1 MNKSIKCGFL
11 VSCLLI
17 VCLVSLPALTFGAG
31 NGVKFSLR
39 VHGGYS
45 YLQTADANT
54 GSGGWFDFYEILAAE
69 QGLTTEGAYS
79 PFHGGY
85 DFGAD
90 LILQLSPRFGVGIGL
105 GYLQSSETSTMTI
118 SSIDVSVLMN
128 GTPKLS
134 AMPIR
139 LGVFTTWPLGGK
151 LNFTANAGAAYYAA
165 VKFSALLRL
174 EAQVDAEWLEQ
185 SITANMNRLG
195 NIGFQGG
202 LGLEYALSPRMFL
215 FVEAQGRYAS
225 FKNFDTATGASDSSF
240 GTPTEDVG
248 KIYLETNTE
257 TEETWTWFIVS
268 DTEPTPIPGVAA
280 YREPKFDLSGF
291 SLQAGFRVRF

>member
-1 MNKSIKCGFL
+1 MNKFNKSGFL
-11 VSCLLI
+11 VSCLLV
-17 VCLVSLPALTFGAG
+17 VCLVSLPAWASGAG
-31 NGVKFSLR
+31 KGLTFSLR

-45 YLQTADANT
+45 YLQAADANT
-54 GSGGWFDFYEILAAE
+54 GSRGWFDFYELLAAE
-69 QGLTTEGAYS
+69 EGLTTEGTYS

-90 LILQLSPRFGVGIGL
+90 FIFQLSPRFGVGIGV
-105 GYLQSSETSTMTI
+105 GYLQSSKRSTMTI
-118 SSIDVSVLMN
+118 SNLDISVLMD

-139 LGVFTTWPLGGK
+139 LGLFTTWPLGGK

-165 VKFSALLRL
+165 VKFSAQLRL
-174 EAQVDAEWLEQ
+174 EDDTSGDWMEQ

-195 NIGFQGG
+195 NVGFQGG
-202 LGLEYALSPRMFL
+202 LGLEYALSPQMFL

-225 FKNFDTATGASDSSF
+225 FKNFDTATGATDSSF

-257 TEETWTWFIVS
+257 LPGTWTWFIVS
-268 DTEPTPIPGVAA
+268 DTEPTPEPGLIA

-291 SLQAGFRVRF
+291 SLQVGFRIRL

>member
-1 MNKSIKCGFL
+1 MNKSNKSGFL
-11 VSCLLI
+11 ISCLLV
-17 VCLVSLPALTFGAG
+17 VCLVSLPGLTFGAG
-31 NGVKFSLR
+31 NGAKFSLR

-45 YLQTADANT
+45 YLQAADANT

-69 QGLTTEGAYS
+69 EGLTTEGGYS

-90 LILQLSPRFGVGIGL
+90 FIFQLSPRFGVGIGV
-105 GYLQSSETSTMTI
+105 GYLQSSKTSTMTI
-118 SSIDVSVLMN
+118 SSIDETVLMN

-151 LNFTANAGAAYYAA
+151 WNLTANAGAAYYAA
-165 VKFSALLRL
+165 VKYSAFLRL
-174 EAQVDAEWLEQ
+174 EAEVDGEWLEQ

-225 FKNFDTATGASDSSF
+225 FKNFDTATSASDSSF

-248 KIYLETNTE
+248 KIYLETNTVPEGTWSWFVVSE
-257 TEETWTWFIVS
+257 T
-268 DTEPTPIPGVAA
+268 TPMPEPGVTV
-280 YREPKFDLSGF
+280 REPKFDLSGF
-291 SLQAGFRVRF
+291 SLQVGFRIRL